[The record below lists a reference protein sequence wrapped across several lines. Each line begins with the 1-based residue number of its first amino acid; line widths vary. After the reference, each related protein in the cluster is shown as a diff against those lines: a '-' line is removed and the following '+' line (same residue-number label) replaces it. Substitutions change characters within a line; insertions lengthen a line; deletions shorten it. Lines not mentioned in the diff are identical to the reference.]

1 MNKIPSYLK
10 KGDTIGI
17 VSLAGRCNKK
27 HLQTAINTFEEWGL
41 KTIIGKHLFDYENQ
55 FAASDKNRLAD
66 LNSMI
71 EDNNI
76 KAIISLRGGYGSVR
90 LLDDINYSHLAKK
103 PKWIIGFSDIT
114 AIHSAIAIKSNIA
127 SLHATMPVNFA
138 DCHPNTLDTLQNAL
152 FGNDLKYEIKSHKLN
167 RNGNAK
173 AEIVGGNLSVLY
185 SLRGTEYDIDTNN
198 KILFIEDL
206 NEYLYHIDR
215 MMMNLKLG
223 GKLTNLNGLIVG
235 AFSDMKDNDT
245 KFGKTAYEIIA
256 DTVKEF
262 NYPIIFDF
270 KAGHIKENNALIFGI
285 KTEINV
291 NEDFSEINFK

>member
-1 MNKIPSYLK
+1 MKKLPSHLK

-17 VSLAGRCNKK
+17 ISLAGRCDKK
-27 HLQTAINTFEEWGL
+27 YLQTAVNTFKDWDL
-41 KTIIGKHLFDYENQ
+41 KTKTGKHLFHYENQ
-55 FAASDKNRLAD
+55 FAASDKHRLAD

-71 EDNNI
+71 EDDDI

-90 LLDDINYSHLAKK
+90 LIEKINYSKLSQN

-114 AIHSAIAIKSNIA
+114 AIHSAVAIKSNIC
-127 SLHATMPVNFA
+127 SLHATMPVNF
-138 DCHPNTLDTLQNAL
+138 DNCHTNTLKTLQTAL
-152 FGNDLKYEIKSHKLN
+152 FGKKLNYKIKSHQLN
-167 RNGNAK
+167 SNGNVK

-206 NEYLYHIDR
+206 NEYLYHLDR

-223 GKLTNLNGLIVG
+223 GKLDNLKGLIVG
-235 AFSDMKDNDT
+235 TFSNMKDNET

-262 NYPIIFDF
+262 DYPIIFDF
-270 KAGHIKENNALIFGI
+270 KAGHIKENNALIFGME
-285 KTEINV
+285 TEINI
-291 NEDFSEINFK
+291 NKDFSEINFL

>member
-17 VSLAGRCNKK
+17 ISVAGRCNKK
-27 HLQTAINTFEEWGL
+27 HLQTAINTFDDWGL
-41 KTIIGKHLFDYENQ
+41 KIKQGKHLFDYENQ

-71 EDNNI
+71 EDDDI

-127 SLHATMPVNFA
+127 SLHATMPINFA
-138 DCHPNTLDTLQNAL
+138 DCHANTLDTLHNAL
-152 FGNDLKYEIKSHKLN
+152 FGKSLQYKIKSHKLN
-167 RNGNAK
+167 RKGTVK

-206 NEYLYHIDR
+206 NEYLYHLDR
-215 MMMNLKLG
+215 IMMNLKIG
-223 GKLTNLNGLIVG
+223 GKLDNLKGLIVG

-256 DTVKEF
+256 DIVKDYK
-262 NYPIIFDF
+262 YPVIFDF
-270 KAGHIKENNALIFGI
+270 KAGHITENNALILGL
-285 KTEINV
+285 E
-291 NEDFSEINFK
+291 SEINITEEYSSINIK

>member
-1 MNKIPSYLK
+1 MNKKPSYLK
-10 KGDTIGI
+10 NGDTIAI
-17 VSLAGRCNKK
+17 VAVAGRCNKK
-27 HLQTAINTFEEWGL
+27 HLQTAIEIFQSWGL
-41 KTIIGKHLFDYENQ
+41 KIKQGKHLFDNKNQ
-55 FAASDKNRLAD
+55 FAASDKNRLHD

-90 LLDDINYSHLAKK
+90 LLEDINYPHLAKN

-114 AIHSAIAIKSNIA
+114 AIHSAVAIKSSIA

-138 DCHPNTLDTLQNAL
+138 DCHANTLDTLHNAL
-152 FGNDLKYEIKSHKLN
+152 FGNDLNYKIKSHKLN

-185 SLRGTEYDIDTNN
+185 SLRGTEYDINTNN

-206 NEYLYHIDR
+206 NEYLYHLDR

-223 GKLTNLNGLIVG
+223 GKLSNLKGLILG

-256 DTVKEF
+256 EAVKDYD
-262 NYPIIFDF
+262 YPVIFDF
-270 KAGHIKENNALIFGI
+270 KAGHIKENNALIFGVE
-285 KTEINV
+285 TEINV
-291 NEDFSEINFK
+291 NKDFSEIKFL